1 MLNIGMQALTFVDQ
15 SSSFPFPKVTPIR
28 LPEIIKLTRINF
40 KFYEDG
46 QLLNVNQLENIFR
59 DWYRPLIDI
68 DQFPYMYFMN
78 NGITQAL
85 EYMPIHFKNIDIKM
99 LLGDYFWLKT
109 IKSASEVSSHIVCQ
123 VSYDTNPSTI
133 DGAVHSDTWDSETH
147 ILDGAYIGTCLDR
160 IPVPQNTEILLLG
173 FSKNLGLP
181 ELRCG
186 LILSKKRIQN
196 LDVLQKTFGYVG
208 LQSFNAV
215 ANICKEIDIITLANR
230 LKTHQL
236 EFCKHF
242 KEFEPS
248 QCALLA
254 TTNDTNYKF
263 YKRPNGT
270 IRIPL
275 GESITT
281 WLAQKNTL

>member
-1 MLNIGMQALTFVDQ
+1 METPTFIDQ
-15 SSSFPFPKVTPIR
+15 SGNFPFPKVTPIR
-28 LPEIIKLTRINF
+28 LPKVIELAKQNF
-40 KFYEDG
+40 KYYDND
-46 QLLNVNQLENIFR
+46 QILNVVQLEDIFR
-59 DWYRPLIDI
+59 AWYQPLVDI

-78 NGITQAL
+78 NGVTQAL
-85 EYMPIHFKNIDIKM
+85 EYMSIHFKNVDIKM

-109 IKSASEVSSHIVCQ
+109 INSASEVNSHVECQ

-133 DGAVHSDTWDSETH
+133 DGSIHSNVWPSNSH
-147 ILDGAYIGTCLDR
+147 ILDGAYIGTCLDKT
-160 IPVPQNTEILLLG
+160 PVPLNTEILLLG

-186 LILSKKRIQN
+186 LILSKKRIQT

-208 LQSFNAV
+208 LHPFNLV
-215 ANICKEIDIITLANR
+215 ANICKDVDIVTLASE

-236 EFCKHF
+236 DFCNYFDEFT
-242 KEFEPS
+242 PS
-248 QCALLA
+248 QSAILA
-254 TTNDTNYKF
+254 TSQDKSYKF

-275 GESITT
+275 GESITKWIT
-281 WLAQKNTL
+281 TKNMF

>member
-1 MLNIGMQALTFVDQ
+1 MFLDQ
-15 SSSFPFPKVTPIR
+15 EGILPFPKVTPIR
-28 LPEIIKLTRINF
+28 LPEVIELTRKKF
-40 KFYEDG
+40 KFYEDD
-46 QLLNVNQLENIFR
+46 QLLNTNQLESIFR
-59 DWYRPLIDI
+59 DWYRPLVDV

-85 EYMPIHFKNIDIKM
+85 EYLPIHFKNIDIKM

-109 IKSASEVSSHIVCQ
+109 IKSATEVPSLTSCQ
-123 VSYDTNPSTI
+123 ISYDTNPSTI
-133 DGAVHSDTWDSETH
+133 DGSVHTTVWDSSLH
-147 ILDGAYIGTCLDR
+147 ILDGAYVGTCLDR
-160 IPVPQNTEILLLG
+160 TPVPANTEILLLG

-181 ELRCG
+181 EMRCG
-186 LILSKKRIQN
+186 LMLSKKKIQN

-208 LQSFNAV
+208 LQPFNCLAS
-215 ANICKEIDIITLANR
+215 ICKELDILSLAAK

-236 EFCKHF
+236 EFCNHF
-242 KEFEPS
+242 NEFKPS

-254 TTNDTNYKF
+254 TTEDQRYKF

-275 GESITT
+275 GESITD
-281 WLAQKNTL
+281 WINNEICINY

>member
-1 MLNIGMQALTFVDQ
+1 MLPLFIDQ
-15 SSSFPFPKVTPIR
+15 TGSLPFPKVTPIR
-28 LPEIIKLTRINF
+28 LPEIIKLTRQHCR
-40 KFYEDG
+40 FYEG
-46 QLLNVNQLENIFR
+46 EQLLNISQLETIFR
-59 DWYRPLIDI
+59 NWYRPLVDT

-109 IKSASEVSSHIVCQ
+109 IKSATEVNSPINCQ
-123 VSYDTNPSTI
+123 ISYDTNPSTI
-133 DGAVHSDTWDSETH
+133 DGSVHTTVWDSNIH
-147 ILDGAYIGTCLDR
+147 ILDGAYIGTCLDK
-160 IPVPQNTEILLLG
+160 IPVPSNTELLLLG
-173 FSKNLGLP
+173 FSKNLGLS
-181 ELRCG
+181 EFRCG
-186 LILSKKRIQN
+186 LMLSKKKIQN

-208 LQSFNAV
+208 LQSFNCL
-215 ANICKEIDIITLANR
+215 ANICTELDILSLAAK

-236 EFCKHF
+236 EFCSHF
-242 KEFEPS
+242 NEFNPS

-254 TTNDTNYKF
+254 TTDNQSYKF

-275 GESITT
+275 GESIST
-281 WLAQKNTL
+281 WIEK

>member
-1 MLNIGMQALTFVDQ
+1 MIPLFIDQAGVL
-15 SSSFPFPKVTPIR
+15 PFPKVTPIQ
-28 LPEIIKLTRINF
+28 LPVVAELTKKYF
-40 KFYEDG
+40 KYYEG
-46 QLLNVNQLENIFR
+46 NQLLGVKQLEETFR
-59 DWYRPLIDI
+59 NWYRPLVDV

-109 IKSASEVSSHIVCQ
+109 IKSSSELITHASCQ
-123 VSYDTNPSTI
+123 ISYDTNPSTI
-133 DGAVHSDTWDSETH
+133 DGSIHSHIWNSKTH
-147 ILDGAYIGTCLDR
+147 ILDGAYIGTCVET

-181 ELRCG
+181 DLRCG
-186 LILSKKRIQN
+186 LLLSKQKIQI
-196 LDVLQKTFGYVG
+196 LDVLQKTFEYVG
-208 LQSFNAV
+208 LQPFNLI
-215 ANICKEIDIITLANR
+215 ANICNDIDIITLASK

-236 EFCKHF
+236 EFCKYF
-242 KEFEPS
+242 TDFTPS
-248 QCALLA
+248 HSAILA
-254 TTNDTNYKF
+254 TTQNENYKF

-275 GESITT
+275 GESITK
-281 WLAQKNTL
+281 WINTNNMC

>member
-1 MLNIGMQALTFVDQ
+1 MLPLFINQVD
-15 SSSFPFPKVTPIR
+15 SLPFPKVTPIQ
-28 LPEIIKLTRINF
+28 LPEIIKLTRQHY
-40 KFYEDG
+40 KFYEG
-46 QLLNVNQLENIFR
+46 EQLLNISQLEPIFR
-59 DWYRPLIDI
+59 DWYRPLVDI

-85 EYMPIHFKNIDIKM
+85 EYIPIHYKNIDIKM

-109 IKSASEVSSHIVCQ
+109 IKSATEVNSPISCQ
-123 VSYDTNPSTI
+123 ISYDTNPSTI
-133 DGAVHSDTWDSETH
+133 DGSVHSNVWDSNLH
-147 ILDGAYIGTCLDR
+147 ILDGAYIGTCLDK
-160 IPVPQNTEILLLG
+160 ISVPSNTELLLLG

-186 LILSKKRIQN
+186 LMLSKKKIQN

-208 LQSFNAV
+208 LQSFNCL
-215 ANICKEIDIITLANR
+215 ANICRELDILSLAKK

-236 EFCKHF
+236 EFCKNF
-242 KEFEPS
+242 DEFSPS

-254 TTNDTNYKF
+254 TTEDQNYKF

-275 GESITT
+275 GESISN
-281 WLAQKNTL
+281 WIEK

>member
-1 MLNIGMQALTFVDQ
+1 LSPIFLDQAGTL
-15 SSSFPFPKVTPIR
+15 PFPKVTPIR
-28 LPEIIKLTRINF
+28 LPEVIELIRQNF
-40 KFYEDG
+40 RFYEDD
-46 QLLNVNQLENIFR
+46 QLLNVSQLESIFR
-59 DWYRPLIDI
+59 DWYRPLVDI

-109 IKSASEVSSHIVCQ
+109 IKSATEVSSPISCQ
-123 VSYDTNPSTI
+123 ISYDTNPSTI
-133 DGAVHSDTWDSETH
+133 DGSVHTTVWDSSLH
-147 ILDGAYIGTCLDR
+147 ILDGAYIGTCLDKT
-160 IPVPQNTEILLLG
+160 PVSSNTEILLLG

-181 ELRCG
+181 EMRSG
-186 LILSKKRIQN
+186 LMLSKKKIQN

-208 LQSFNAV
+208 LQSFNCLASV
-215 ANICKEIDIITLANR
+215 CKELDILSLAAK
-230 LKTHQL
+230 LKKHQL
-236 EFCKHF
+236 EFCSYF
-242 KEFEPS
+242 DEFTPS

-254 TTNDTNYKF
+254 TTEDQKYKF

-275 GESITT
+275 GESITN
-281 WLAQKNTL
+281 WINNEICINY

>member
-1 MLNIGMQALTFVDQ
+1 MFIDQ
-15 SSSFPFPKVTPIR
+15 SKILPFPKV
-28 LPEIIKLTRINF
+28 
-40 KFYEDG
+40 
-46 QLLNVNQLENIFR
+46 
-59 DWYRPLIDI
+59 

-85 EYMPIHFKNIDIKM
+85 EYMSIHFKNVDIKM

-109 IKSASEVSSHIVCQ
+109 IRSASEVTAHIECP

-133 DGAVHSDTWDSETH
+133 DGAVHSNIWPSDTH
-147 ILDGAYIGTCLDR
+147 ILDGAYIGTCLDK
-160 IPVPQNTEILLLG
+160 IPVPPNTEILLLG

-186 LILSKKRIQN
+186 LILSKKRIQT

-208 LQSFNAV
+208 LQSFNCI
-215 ANICKEIDIITLANR
+215 ANICREIDILSLATK

-236 EFCKHF
+236 EFCKNFDEF
-242 KEFEPS
+242 KPS

-254 TTNDTNYKF
+254 TTDDQSYKF

-275 GESITT
+275 GESIST
-281 WLAQKNTL
+281 WIEK

>member
-1 MLNIGMQALTFVDQ
+1 MFIDQ
-15 SSSFPFPKVTPIR
+15 SKILPFPKVTPIR
-28 LPEIIKLTRINF
+28 LPEVVELAKQHF
-40 KFYEDG
+40 KYYEGD
-46 QLLNVNQLENIFR
+46 QLLNVSQLETIFR
-59 DWYRPLIDI
+59 DWYQPLVGL
-68 DQFPYMYFMN
+68 DQFPHMYFMN

-85 EYMPIHFKNIDIKM
+85 EYMPIHFKNIDISM

-109 IKSASEVSSHIVCQ
+109 INCATEVIDPSACRI
-123 VSYDTNPSTI
+123 SYDTNPSTI
-133 DGAVHSDTWDSETH
+133 DGSVHSNVWPSDVH
-147 ILDGAYIGTCLDR
+147 ILDGAYVGTCLDK
-160 IPVPQNTEILLLG
+160 ISVPSNTEILLLG

-186 LILSKKRIQN
+186 LMFSKKKIRN

-208 LQSFNAV
+208 LQSFNLI
-215 ANICKEIDIITLANR
+215 ANICKDLDIITLATK

-254 TTNDTNYKF
+254 TTKDENYKF
-263 YKRPNGT
+263 YKRPNGI

-275 GESITT
+275 GESITEWIT
-281 WLAQKNTL
+281 K

>member
-1 MLNIGMQALTFVDQ
+1 MQLSPIFLDQ
-15 SSSFPFPKVTPIR
+15 TRVLPFPKVTPIR
-28 LPEIIKLTRINF
+28 LPEVIELTRKNF
-40 KFYEDG
+40 RFYEAA
-46 QLLNVNQLENIFR
+46 QLLNATQLENIFR

-109 IKSASEVSSHIVCQ
+109 IKSATEVPSLASCQ
-123 VSYDTNPSTI
+123 ISYDTNPSTI
-133 DGAVHSDTWDSETH
+133 DGAVHATVWDSSLH
-147 ILDGAYIGTCLDR
+147 ILDGAYVGTCLDR
-160 IPVPQNTEILLLG
+160 IPVPSNTEILLLG

-181 ELRCG
+181 EMRCG
-186 LILSKKRIQN
+186 LMLSRKKIQN

-208 LQSFNAV
+208 LQSFNCL
-215 ANICKEIDIITLANR
+215 ANICKELDIISLATK

-236 EFCKHF
+236 EFCSYF
-242 KEFEPS
+242 SDFNPS

-254 TTNDTNYKF
+254 TTEDQKYKF

-275 GESITT
+275 GESISN
-281 WLAQKNTL
+281 WINNEICINY

>member
-1 MLNIGMQALTFVDQ
+1 MMLPIFLNQQGNL
-15 SSSFPFPKVTPIR
+15 PFPKVTPIR
-28 LPEIIKLTRINF
+28 LPEVVELAKQNF
-40 KFYEDG
+40 KYYEG
-46 QLLNVNQLENIFR
+46 EQLLNINQLEDTFR
-59 DWYRPLIDI
+59 TWYRPLVDI

-85 EYMPIHFKNIDIKM
+85 EYMSIHFKNVDIKM

-109 IKSASEVSSHIVCQ
+109 IKSASEVSSHITCQ
-123 VSYDTNPSTI
+123 ISYDTNPSTI
-133 DGAVHSDTWDSETH
+133 DGAVHTNIWPSAVH
-147 ILDGAYIGTCLDR
+147 ILDGAYIGTCLDKT
-160 IPVPQNTEILLLG
+160 PVPPNTEILLLG

-186 LILSKKRIQN
+186 LILSKKRIQT

-208 LQSFNAV
+208 LHPFNLIAR
-215 ANICKEIDIITLANR
+215 ICKDVDIVTLGSK

-236 EFCKHF
+236 EFCKYF
-242 KEFEPS
+242 DEFMPS
-248 QCALLA
+248 QSALLA
-254 TTNDTNYKF
+254 TTQDEHYKF

-275 GESITT
+275 GESITKWIT
-281 WLAQKNTL
+281 AKSMF

>member
-1 MLNIGMQALTFVDQ
+1 MTVFVDQ
-15 SSSFPFPKVTPIR
+15 SKRLPFPKVTPIR
-28 LPEIIKLTRINF
+28 LLEIVKLEKQNF
-40 KFYEDG
+40 KFYDSNY
-46 QLLNVNQLENIFR
+46 LLDTNQLEDIFR
-59 DWYRPLIDI
+59 NWYRPLVDV

-85 EYMPIHFKNIDIKM
+85 EYMSIHFKNVDIKM

-109 IKSASEVSSHIVCQ
+109 IKSASEVSTIESCQ
-123 VSYDTNPSTI
+123 ISYDTNPSTI
-133 DGAVHSDTWDSETH
+133 DGSIHSYIWDSEIH
-147 ILDGAYIGTCLDR
+147 LLDGAYIGTSLE
-160 IPVPQNTEILLLG
+160 PVPVPKNTQILMLG

-186 LILSKKRIQN
+186 LILSKKKIHN

-208 LQSFNAV
+208 LQSFNLI
-215 ANICKEIDIITLANR
+215 ANICKEIDIITLATK

-242 KEFEPS
+242 KEFKPS

-254 TTNDTNYKF
+254 TTKDENYKF
-263 YKRPNGT
+263 YKRPNGI

-275 GESITT
+275 GESITEWIT
-281 WLAQKNTL
+281 K

>member
-1 MLNIGMQALTFVDQ
+1 MFIDQ
-15 SSSFPFPKVTPIR
+15 SKILPFPKVTPIR
-28 LPEIIKLTRINF
+28 LPEVFELVKTNF
-40 KFYEDG
+40 KFYEGD
-46 QLLNVNQLENIFR
+46 QLLNVSQLETIFR
-59 DWYRPLIDI
+59 DWYQPLVSL
-68 DQFPYMYFMN
+68 DQFPHMYFMN

-85 EYMPIHFKNIDIKM
+85 EYMPIHFKNIDISM

-109 IKSASEVSSHIVCQ
+109 INCATEVIDPSACRI
-123 VSYDTNPSTI
+123 SYDTNPSTI
-133 DGAVHSDTWDSETH
+133 DGSVHSNVWPSDVH
-147 ILDGAYIGTCLDR
+147 ILDGAYVGTCLDK
-160 IPVPQNTEILLLG
+160 ISVPSNTEILLLG

-186 LILSKKRIQN
+186 LMFSKKKIRN

-208 LQSFNAV
+208 LQSFNLI
-215 ANICKEIDIITLANR
+215 ANICKDLDIITLATK

-254 TTNDTNYKF
+254 TTKDENYKF
-263 YKRPNGT
+263 YKRPNGI

-275 GESITT
+275 GESITE
-281 WLAQKNTL
+281 WIKK

>member
-1 MLNIGMQALTFVDQ
+1 MIPKFIDQ
-15 SSSFPFPKVTPIR
+15 SKILPFPKVTPIR
-28 LPEIIKLTRINF
+28 LPEIINLTRQNF
-40 KFYEDG
+40 KFYEG
-46 QLLNVNQLENIFR
+46 AQLLNVDQLETIFR
-59 DWYRPLIDI
+59 DWYRPLVDI

-109 IKSASEVSSHIVCQ
+109 IQCASEVLDPSTCKI
-123 VSYDTNPSTI
+123 SYDTNPSTI
-133 DGAVHSDTWDSETH
+133 DGSVHSRIWDSGIH
-147 ILDGAYIGTCLDR
+147 ILDGAYIGTCSDR

-186 LILSKKRIQN
+186 LILSKKRIQT

-208 LQSFNAV
+208 LQPFNV
-215 ANICKEIDIITLANR
+215 IANICKSVDILTLAAK
-230 LKTHQL
+230 LKTYQL
-236 EFCKHF
+236 EFCNYF
-242 KEFEPS
+242 TEFTPS

-254 TTNDTNYKF
+254 TTTDKSYMF
-263 YKRPNGT
+263 YKRPNGV

-275 GESITT
+275 GESITQWIT
-281 WLAQKNTL
+281 Q

>member
-1 MLNIGMQALTFVDQ
+1 MIPTFLDQ
-15 SSSFPFPKVTPIR
+15 QGRLPFPKVTPIC
-28 LPEIIKLTRINF
+28 LPKVADLKKQNF
-40 KFYEDG
+40 KYYEG
-46 QLLNVNQLENIFR
+46 NQLLNVDQLEDIFR
-59 DWYRPLIDI
+59 AWYRPLVDI

-85 EYMPIHFKNIDIKM
+85 EYMSIHFKNIDIKM
-99 LLGDYFWLKT
+99 KLGDYFWLKT
-109 IKSASEVSSHIVCQ
+109 IKSASEVATPTACQ
-123 VSYDTNPSTI
+123 ISYDTNPSTI
-133 DGAVHSDTWDSETH
+133 DGSIHSYIWDSEIH
-147 ILDGAYIGTCLDR
+147 LLDGAYIGTSLE
-160 IPVPQNTEILLLG
+160 PVPVPKNTQILMLG

-186 LILSKKRIQN
+186 LILSKKKIHN

-208 LQSFNAV
+208 LQSFNLI
-215 ANICKEIDIITLANR
+215 ANICEEIDIITLATK

-242 KEFEPS
+242 KEFKPS

-254 TTNDTNYKF
+254 TTKDENYKF
-263 YKRPNGT
+263 YKRPNGI

-275 GESITT
+275 GESITEWIT
-281 WLAQKNTL
+281 K